1 MLLVVCCSLLV
12 VDLMV
17 FLRSVICS
25 WFVYWLCF
33 VVAIAVVIA
42 VAIAGAVD
50 VALVVDVGVVV
61 VAVVVCMT
69 CRRAHCVVIGPR
81 RHQFAICSV
90 VVVVGLPGITSAT
103 PQQCMRKQEQWQQWQ
118 AIRTT

>member
-1 MLLVVCCSLLV
+1 
-12 VDLMV
+12 MV
-17 FLRSVICS
+17 LLRSVICS

-33 VVAIAVVIA
+33 VVAIAV
-42 VAIAGAVD
+42 AVD
-50 VALVVDVGVVV
+50 DALVVGVDVGVVVV

-69 CRRAHCVVIGPR
+69 CRRAHCVVVGPR